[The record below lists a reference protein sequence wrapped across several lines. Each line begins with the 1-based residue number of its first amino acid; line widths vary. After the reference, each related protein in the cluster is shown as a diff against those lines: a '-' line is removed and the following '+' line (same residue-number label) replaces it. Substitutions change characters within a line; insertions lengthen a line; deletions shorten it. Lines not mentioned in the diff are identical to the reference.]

1 MNKQEN
7 NHANNPADN
16 TASASIFIIDD
27 DASVR
32 RSLARLLSTADYQVE
47 TYESADAFLQ
57 QPPYHGNGAIIL
69 DVNMPGLD
77 GMALHERLLESGC
90 QLPVIF
96 LTGHG
101 DIPMSVSAMKNGASD
116 FLMKPVDE
124 QVLLTT
130 IAETISGYQ
139 QSCNKQLADETR
151 QARLATLTQRE
162 YEVLQHVIAGQ
173 RNKEIGKLLGISEK
187 TVKVHRARVMEKTDV
202 SSVAALV
209 RICIEAGVV
218 TKEQE
223 NI

>member
-1 MNKQEN
+1 MNKQEHN
-7 NHANNPADN
+7 QTNNPADN

-32 RSLARLLSTADYQVE
+32 RSLARLLSTADYLVE

-57 QPPYHGNGAIIL
+57 RLPYQSNGAIIL

-77 GMALHERLLESGC
+77 GIALHKRLLESGC
-90 QLPVIF
+90 ELPVIF

-124 QVLLTT
+124 QVLLNT
-130 IAETISGYQ
+130 IAQTISSYQ
-139 QSCNKQLADETR
+139 QSCNKQLADETI

-162 YEVLQHVIAGQ
+162 YEVMQHVIAGQ
-173 RNKEIGKLLGISEK
+173 RNREIGNQLGISEK
-187 TVKVHRARVMEKTDV
+187 TVKVHRARVMEKMDV
-202 SSVAALV
+202 ISVAALV

-218 TKEQE
+218 TEE
-223 NI
+223 